1 MAGISMKELAA
12 ALGVSTASVSV
23 ALRGKP
29 GISEETR
36 GRILA
41 EARKQGYD
49 MSRLSAVQTKGV
61 IAIVDYTYYGCS
73 TSPKDT
79 FSYYSQFVDG
89 AAVQITKKGYTP
101 AGPFSPMEFGQA
113 QRDGADGYII
123 LGGGMSNDQLMQYR
137 QGRVPFVVAGN
148 GLEELPVTT
157 VSHDNY
163 YGIFSVLEHLNGLG
177 HRKIGYIRSLCGNAG
192 LERFMACKNG
202 SARLG
207 LDFSDFLD
215 VSDQEKF
222 MDAENI
228 IKGIERWIGERQPKA
243 TAFVCDNDFAAASL
257 MRVMRSCH
265 QIPGKDIA
273 VTGFD
278 DQPFST
284 LLEPPLTS
292 VHTFEPE
299 LAAVC
304 VEELV
309 YNIENPGARFRHVR
323 IGTELIVRSSTVK

>member
-1 MAGISMKELAA
+1 MAGISMKELAD

-23 ALRGKP
+23 ALRGKS

-41 EARKQGYD
+41 EARKRGYD
-49 MSRLSAVQTKGV
+49 MSRLSGAQTKGV
-61 IAIVDYTYYGCS
+61 IEIIDYTYYGYS
-73 TSPKDT
+73 PSPKDT
-79 FSYYSQFVDG
+79 FSYYSQFVD
-89 AAVQITKKGYTP
+89 AAAARITKKGYTP
-101 AGPFSPMEFGQA
+101 SGPFGPVEPGQPPRSA
-113 QRDGADGYII
+113 ADGYIL
-123 LGGGMSNDQLMQYR
+123 LGGGMRAEQLKQYCH
-137 QGRVPFVVAGN
+137 GRIPFVVAGN

-163 YGIFSVLEHLNGLG
+163 YGIFSVLKHLDGLG
-177 HRKIGYIRSLCGNAG
+177 HRKIGYIRSLCGNVG

-207 LDFSDFLD
+207 LEFSDFLD

-222 MDAENI
+222 MDAENMFS
-228 IKGIERWIGERQPKA
+228 GITQWFGESQPQA

-257 MRVMRSCH
+257 MRVMRSYH

-304 VEELV
+304 VEELI
-309 YNIENPGARFRHVR
+309 YNMEHPGARFRHVR